1 MKIKK
6 FNELNDSIYKDMD
19 ERDLRR
25 IKKYFL

>member
-6 FNELNDSIYKDMD
+6 FNELNESIYKDMD